1 MGALLPELEK
11 AIQEQEHAKIALLAH
26 NIKGSSANFRIASL
40 QKIGAA
46 MEDAAK
52 EGDTTYLYEESYARM
67 KTVVEKMEIR

>member
-1 MGALLPELEK
+1 
-11 AIQEQEHAKIALLAH
+11 
-26 NIKGSSANFRIASL
+26 
-40 QKIGAA
+40 